1 MTDRKIESD
10 RLAEVIEAFRQ
21 SASEPTSPPKI
32 GAPELAPDTIADTF
46 ATAAPATGQRAAAT
60 AAPSLRDA
68 IAEFVMPKISNPAL
82 LHSARATLVLEHLV
96 SDVLPA
102 LEGSEELR
110 TLASTVLEDEV
121 GRHRE
126 LVARIHAGLAA

>member
-21 SASEPTSPPKI
+21 SASEQTLPPKLD
-32 GAPELAPDTIADTF
+32 AVDLAPDTIADAF
-46 ATAAPATGQRAAAT
+46 ATAAAATDHRAAAT
-60 AAPSLRDA
+60 AAPSLREA
-68 IAEFVMPKISNPAL
+68 IAEFVMPRISNPAL
-82 LHSARATLVLEHLV
+82 LHGARATLVLERLV
-96 SDVLPA
+96 SEVLPA

-110 TLASTVLEDEV
+110 ALASTVLVDEV

-126 LVARIHAGLAA
+126 LATRIHAGLAA